1 MIVKVMAAVWKCTA
15 CGDQWFP
22 RKDEPKE
29 LRCPN
34 RKCRKGVDYMGKVR
48 TDAVTSGIGQGSEEG
63 DGEGG
68 NV

>member
-34 RKCRKGVDYMGKVR
+34 RKCRKGADYMGKGR
-48 TDAVTSGIGQGSEEG
+48 TDAVSSWIDRGSDEG
-63 DGEGG
+63 KGG
-68 NV
+68 AENV